1 MAASEKSKT
10 ENPMSVVKQHITDRS
25 FSRIYLFCGS
35 EQYLARQCMNNLVE
49 AIVPD
54 KANSMSYTRFVSE
67 KCDLNAIC
75 SDMVTLPFFDEYRL
89 TLVEDSGYFSSSNDK
104 LKDAFETVGEQN
116 IVIFY
121 ETNIDKRTSTYKA
134 ISKIGTVLEFETPDE
149 ETLTRW
155 IIGRFAE
162 DNLQIQHGVPE
173 ELLQI
178 AGENMLNLS
187 NELEK
192 LRCYAME
199 KGTITMEDIS
209 LLCSG
214 KIEDKIFEMCD
225 AIGRHDEKAAISRY
239 NDLVA
244 LKASPMYIITMIARH
259 FRILAQLSF
268 IQEGRD
274 KALPARDKAALVG
287 IKPFALKKYLPQL
300 QGETTS
306 GLLKK
311 NELCLKADYA
321 VKSGQLSD
329 SNSVEKL
336 IISLL

>member
-162 DNLQIQHGVPE
+162 DNLQIQRGVPE

-187 NELEK
+187 IADEESIAAAGEAVTAFCQRKNAGEEQSVLMGQFVDELC
-192 LRCYAME
+192 RHIN
-199 KGTITMEDIS
+199 GTDGSFAFLYHQHGFEVIFNRFFGSMDIFHNKYC
-209 LLCSG
+209 LL
-214 KIEDKIFEMCD
+214 
-225 AIGRHDEKAAISRY
+225 
-239 NDLVA
+239 
-244 LKASPMYIITMIARH
+244 
-259 FRILAQLSF
+259 
-268 IQEGRD
+268 
-274 KALPARDKAALVG
+274 
-287 IKPFALKKYLPQL
+287 
-300 QGETTS
+300 S
-306 GLLKK
+306 GLLIPLYQKSPQTVKK
-311 NELCLKADYA
+311 
-321 VKSGQLSD
+321 QFIIH
-329 SNSVEKL
+329 NS
-336 IISLL
+336 

>member
-1 MAASEKSKT
+1 
-10 ENPMSVVKQHITDRS
+10 
-25 FSRIYLFCGS
+25 
-35 EQYLARQCMNNLVE
+35 
-49 AIVPD
+49 
-54 KANSMSYTRFVSE
+54 
-67 KCDLNAIC
+67 
-75 SDMVTLPFFDEYRL
+75 
-89 TLVEDSGYFSSSNDK
+89 
-104 LKDAFETVGEQN
+104 
-116 IVIFY
+116 
-121 ETNIDKRTSTYKA
+121 
-134 ISKIGTVLEFETPDE
+134 
-149 ETLTRW
+149 
-155 IIGRFAE
+155 
-162 DNLQIQHGVPE
+162 
-173 ELLQI
+173 
-178 AGENMLNLS
+178 
-187 NELEK
+187 
-192 LRCYAME
+192 ME

>member
-1 MAASEKSKT
+1 MAASEKTKT
-10 ENPMSVVKQHITDRS
+10 ENPMSVVKEHIADRS

-35 EQYLARQCMNNLVE
+35 EQYLARQSMNSLVD
-49 AIVPD
+49 AIIPD

-67 KCDLNAIC
+67 KCDINAIC
-75 SDMVTLPFFDEYRL
+75 SDIVTLPFFDEYRL
-89 TLVEDSGYFSSSNDK
+89 TLVEDSGYFSASNDK
-104 LKDAFETVGEQN
+104 LKEALEGVGEQN

-121 ETNIDKRTSTYKA
+121 EMNIDKRTSTYKA
-134 ISKIGTVLEFETPDE
+134 VQKLGTVLEFETPDE
-149 ETLTRW
+149 DTLTRW
-155 IIGRFAE
+155 IISKFSE
-162 DNLQIQHGVPE
+162 DKLQIQRGVPE
-173 ELLQI
+173 ELILI
-178 AGENMLNLS
+178 AGDNMLNLS

-192 LRCYAME
+192 LRSYALE
-199 KGTITMEDIS
+199 KGTITLEDIS

-244 LKASPMYIITMIARH
+244 LKAAPMYVITMISRH

-268 IQEGRD
+268 IQNGRD

-300 QGETTS
+300 NGETTAS
-306 GLLKK
+306 LLKK
-311 NELCLKADYA
+311 SELCQAADYS
-321 VKSGQLSD
+321 VKSGQLTD
-329 SNSVEKL
+329 TNSVERL

>member
-1 MAASEKSKT
+1 MAPTENKKT
-10 ENPMSVVKQHITDRS
+10 ENPMSIVKEHIANRS

-35 EQYLARQCMNNLVE
+35 EQYLARQCMNNLVN
-49 AIVPD
+49 AVIPD
-54 KANSMSYTRFVSE
+54 RENSMSYTRFVSE
-67 KCDLNAIC
+67 KCDINTIC

-89 TLVEDSGYFSSSNDK
+89 TVVEDSGYFSSSNDK
-104 LKDAFETVGEQN
+104 LKEALETVGEQN

-121 ETNIDKRTSTYKA
+121 EMNIDKRTSTCKA
-134 ISKIGTVLEFETPDE
+134 VQKLGTVLEFETPDE
-149 ETLTRW
+149 ATLAKW
-155 IIGRFAE
+155 IISRFSE
-162 DNLQIQHGVPE
+162 DNLQIQRGVPE
-173 ELLQI
+173 ELILT
-178 AGENMLNLS
+178 AGDNMLNLS

-192 LRCYAME
+192 IRSYAME
-199 KGTITMEDIS
+199 KGTVTLDDIS

-225 AIGRHDEKAAISRY
+225 AIGRHDEKSAISRY

-244 LKASPMYIITMIARH
+244 LKASPMYIISMISRH

-268 IQEGRD
+268 MQNGRD
-274 KALPARDKAALVG
+274 KALPARDKAMLVG

-300 QGETTS
+300 NGESTKA
-306 GLLKK
+306 LLKK
-311 NELCLKADYA
+311 SELCQAADYA

-329 SNSVEKL
+329 TNSVEKL